1 LDEITLFAFSVT
13 DLDMANYNVAWVEQV
28 NATGSQPVLTLDELW
43 QGCLLLARSPQT
55 FTSVIS
61 KCELEA
67 DEGNTLTRT
76 LFFSEG
82 PQAKLK
88 QTISLSPGTKV
99 RLLYFP
105 CCLIIV

>member
-1 LDEITLFAFSVT
+1 
-13 DLDMANYNVAWVEQV
+13 MANYNVAWVEQV
-28 NATGSQPVLTLDELW
+28 NATGIRPLLTLDELW

-76 LFFSEG
+76 LFFPEG